1 MESPVASATSRR
13 VVRLLG
19 LAMSGSLPKEG
30 AAPGRDTTPR
40 CDVPGATTAR
50 RIDCGLDSYYC

>member
-30 AAPGRDTTPR
+30 AAPGHDPAFP
-40 CDVPGATTAR
+40 VGPTAR
-50 RIDCGLDSYYC
+50 RLGHGLDSGSC